1 MILGDEFEPGPLVWQ
16 YGGVPSQSRW
26 RIRFEDGGQAL
37 ASWGASFGWTAK
49 VTRSSKKHSSGRAPR
64 GIQQPSFL
72 RGEFPNSSERVSRPH
87 RRQRIHRVAKVIEDE
102 LCHERVQHAVVG
114 VTRQEVCVRE
124 VAKPIH
130 RCTRASSRPA
140 RPGRDITSQR
150 KKTGA
155 SGGPGRS
162 RHALSADQNWFN
174 LGGASQCGREKAKED
189 HEEETPAGEDVRGAA
204 PPSPTHCGPKGQQQ
218 CERYAYSP
226 FLPFLPLLLLLPFF
240 FRRASSSSFACR
252 RCLRIAASAFCRSAM
267 CFSKTGARTRPD
279 ESFEWAR

>member
-87 RRQRIHRVAKVIEDE
+87 RRKRVHRIAKVIEDE
-102 LCHERVQHAVVG
+102 LCNERVQHAVVSA
-114 VTRQEVCVRE
+114 TRQEVRVRE
-124 VAKPIH
+124 IAKPVH
-130 RCTRASSRPA
+130 RCTRAPSRPA
-140 RPGRDITSQR
+140 RSRRDITSKR

-155 SGGPGRS
+155 SGGPSRS
-162 RHALSADQNWFN
+162 RHALSADQNCFC

-189 HEEETPAGEDVRGAA
+189 HDEEGPACEDLRAA
-204 PPSPTHCGPKGQQQ
+204 TLPSPARCGPKGQQQ
-218 CERYAYSP
+218 CEPYAASP
-226 FLPFLPLLLLLPFF
+226 FLPFLPLLLLFPFF
-240 FRRASSSSFACR
+240 FR
-252 RCLRIAASAFCRSAM
+252 
-267 CFSKTGARTRPD
+267 KPD